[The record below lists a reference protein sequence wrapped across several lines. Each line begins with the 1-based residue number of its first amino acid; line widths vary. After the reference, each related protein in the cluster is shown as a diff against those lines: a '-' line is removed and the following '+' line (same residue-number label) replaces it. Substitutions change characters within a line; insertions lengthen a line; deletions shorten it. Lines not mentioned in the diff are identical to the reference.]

1 MHYLVAEKS
10 GRVQQAAASV
20 TQQQNDDHWSDYR
33 ALRQV
38 GDQVRLS
45 HSNKDYLG
53 VLRMIAP
60 DAASLDARFAAAIA
74 DLHWELV

>member
-1 MHYLVAEKS
+1 VHYLVAEKS
-10 GRVQQAAASV
+10 GCVQRAARSIAA
-20 TQQQNDDHWSDYR
+20 QQDGHWTDYR

-38 GDQVRLS
+38 GEHVHLS

-53 VLRMIAP
+53 VLRLIAP

-74 DLHWELV
+74 DLHWELA

>member
-1 MHYLVAEKS
+1 
-10 GRVQQAAASV
+10 VQRAAASV
-20 TQQQNDDHWSDYR
+20 AEQQDGHWSDYR

-53 VLRMIAP
+53 VLRLIAP
-60 DAASLDARFAAAIA
+60 DAASLDARFAATLA